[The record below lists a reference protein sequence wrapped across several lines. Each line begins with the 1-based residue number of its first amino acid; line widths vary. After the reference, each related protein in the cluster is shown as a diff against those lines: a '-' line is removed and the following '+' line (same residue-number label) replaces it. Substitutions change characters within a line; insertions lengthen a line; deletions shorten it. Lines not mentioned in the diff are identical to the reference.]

1 MKTEDLKEQG
11 LTDEQIQYVMKEYG
25 KDVKKLHKDNETLT
39 ADRDNWKSKAE
50 TAEETLK
57 GFDGIDPEQIQ
68 KDLKEWQKK
77 AEYAE
82 KDYKEKLYERD
93 FADALGKEFETIKF
107 SSEAAK
113 KQIMND
119 VKAAGLKLHDGK
131 ILGLNDLIAQMKE
144 SDASAFVDENADKA
158 RARAAI
164 FTAPRT
170 GAGAGTG
177 GHVSMTELMR
187 MKNENPNLDIS
198 SYIHGKNE

>member
-11 LTDEQIQYVMKEYG
+11 LTDEQIQYIMKEYG
-25 KDVKKLHKDNETLT
+25 KDVKKLQKDNETLT

-77 AEYAE
+77 AEDAE

-93 FADALGKEFETIKF
+93 FADALGKEFENIKF

-144 SDASAFVDENADKA
+144 SDATAFVDENAGKA
-158 RARAAI
+158 KAGAAR
-164 FTAPRT
+164 FTTPKT
-170 GAGAGTG
+170 GAGAGAG

-198 SYIHGKNE
+198 SYIQGKNE

>member
-25 KDVKKLHKDNETLT
+25 KDVKKLQRDNETLT

-77 AEYAE
+77 AEDAE

-144 SDASAFVDENADKA
+144 SDASAFVDENAAKA
-158 RARAAI
+158 KAGAAR
-164 FTAPRT
+164 FTTPKT

-198 SYIHGKNE
+198 SYIQGKNE

>member
-11 LTDEQIQYVMKEYG
+11 LTDEQIQYIMKEYG
-25 KDVKKLHKDNETLT
+25 KDVKKLQKDNETLT
-39 ADRDNWKSKAE
+39 ADRDNWKIKAE

-77 AEYAE
+77 AEDAE

-144 SDASAFVDENADKA
+144 SDATAFVDENAGKA
-158 RARAAI
+158 KAGAAR
-164 FTAPRT
+164 FTTPKT
-170 GAGAGTG
+170 GAGAGAG

-198 SYIHGKNE
+198 SYIQGKNE

>member
-11 LTDEQIQYVMKEYG
+11 LTDEQIQYIMKEYG
-25 KDVKKLHKDNETLT
+25 KDVKKLQKDNETLT

-77 AEYAE
+77 AEDAE

-93 FADALGKEFETIKF
+93 FANALGKEFENIKF

-144 SDASAFVDENADKA
+144 SDATAFVDENAGKA
-158 RARAAI
+158 KAGAAR
-164 FTAPRT
+164 FTTPKT
-170 GAGAGTG
+170 GAGAGAG

-198 SYIHGKNE
+198 SYIQGKNE

>member
-25 KDVKKLHKDNETLT
+25 KDVKKLQKDNETLT
-39 ADRDNWKSKAE
+39 ADRDNWKTKAE

-77 AEYAE
+77 AEDAE

-93 FADALGKEFETIKF
+93 FADALGKEFENIKF

-119 VKAAGLKLHDGK
+119 VKSAGLKLHEGK

-144 SDASAFVDENADKA
+144 SDATAFVDESVAKA
-158 RARAAI
+158 KEGAAK
-164 FTAPRT
+164 FTTPKT
-170 GAGAGTG
+170 GTG
-177 GHVSMTELMR
+177 TGTGNHVSMTELMR

-198 SYIHGKNE
+198 SYIQGKNE

>member
-25 KDVKKLHKDNETLT
+25 KDVKKLQKDNETLT
-39 ADRDNWKSKAE
+39 ADRDNWKSKAK

-77 AEYAE
+77 AEDAE

-158 RARAAI
+158 KAVAAR
-164 FTAPRT
+164 FTTPKT

-198 SYIHGKNE
+198 SYIQGKNE

>member
-25 KDVKKLHKDNETLT
+25 KDVKKLQNDNETLT

-77 AEYAE
+77 AEDAE

-93 FADALGKEFETIKF
+93 FSDALGKEFETIKF

-158 RARAAI
+158 KAGAAR
-164 FTAPRT
+164 FTTPKT
-170 GAGAGTG
+170 GAGAGAG

-198 SYIHGKNE
+198 SYIQGKNE

>member
-25 KDVKKLHKDNETLT
+25 KDVKKLQKDNETLT

-77 AEYAE
+77 AEDAE

-93 FADALGKEFETIKF
+93 FADALGKEFESIKF

-119 VKAAGLKLHDGK
+119 VKAV
-131 ILGLNDLIAQMKE
+131 GLNDLIAQMKE

-158 RARAAI
+158 KAGAAR
-164 FTAPRT
+164 FTTPKT
-170 GAGAGTG
+170 GAGAGAG

-198 SYIHGKNE
+198 SYIQGKNE

>member
-11 LTDEQIQYVMKEYG
+11 LTDEQVQYVMKEYG
-25 KDVKKLHKDNETLT
+25 KDVKKLQKDNETLT

-77 AEYAE
+77 AEDAE

-93 FADALGKEFETIKF
+93 FADALGKEFENIKF

-144 SDASAFVDENADKA
+144 SDATAFVDESTAKA
-158 RARAAI
+158 KEGAAK
-164 FTAPRT
+164 FTTPKTGSGT
-170 GAGAGTG
+170 GAG

-198 SYIHGKNE
+198 SYIQGKNE

>member
-25 KDVKKLHKDNETLT
+25 KDVKKLQKDNETLT
-39 ADRDNWKSKAE
+39 ADRDNWKTKAE

-77 AEYAE
+77 AEDAE

-144 SDASAFVDENADKA
+144 SDASAFVDESEAKA
-158 RARAAI
+158 KAGAAR
-164 FTAPRT
+164 FTTPKT
-170 GAGAGTG
+170 GAGAGAV

-198 SYIHGKNE
+198 SYIQGKNE

>member
-11 LTDEQIQYVMKEYG
+11 LTDEQIQYIMKEYG
-25 KDVKKLHKDNETLT
+25 KDVKKLQKDNETLT

-77 AEYAE
+77 AEDAE

-93 FADALGKEFETIKF
+93 FADALGKEFENIKF

-144 SDASAFVDENADKA
+144 SDATAFVDENADKA
-158 RARAAI
+158 KAGAAR
-164 FTAPRT
+164 FTTPKT
-170 GAGAGTG
+170 GAGAGAG

-198 SYIHGKNE
+198 SYIQGKNE

>member
-25 KDVKKLHKDNETLT
+25 KDVKKLQKDNETLT
-39 ADRDNWKSKAE
+39 ADRDNWKSKAK

-77 AEYAE
+77 AEDAE

-93 FADALGKEFETIKF
+93 FADALCKEFETIKF

-158 RARAAI
+158 KAVAAR
-164 FTAPRT
+164 FTTPKT

-198 SYIHGKNE
+198 SYIQGKNE

>member
-25 KDVKKLHKDNETLT
+25 KDVKKLQKDNETLT
-39 ADRDNWKSKAE
+39 ADRDNWKIKAE

-77 AEYAE
+77 AEDAE

-93 FADALGKEFETIKF
+93 FADALGKEFESIKF

-144 SDASAFVDENADKA
+144 SDASAFVDENAGKA
-158 RARAAI
+158 KAVAAR
-164 FTAPRT
+164 FTTPKT
-170 GAGAGTG
+170 GAGAGAG

-198 SYIHGKNE
+198 SYIQGKNE

>member
-25 KDVKKLHKDNETLT
+25 KDVKKLQKDNETLT

-77 AEYAE
+77 AEDAE

-93 FADALGKEFETIKF
+93 FSDALGKEFETIKF

-119 VKAAGLKLHDGK
+119 VKAAGLKLHEGK

-144 SDASAFVDENADKA
+144 TDASAFVDESAAKA
-158 RARAAI
+158 KEGAAK
-164 FTAPRT
+164 FTTPKT
-170 GAGAGTG
+170 GAGTGTG

-198 SYIHGKNE
+198 SYIQGKND